1 LRHIYSLILFI
12 LLPLVL
18 LRLLILGFRVPAYRT
33 QWKERLGFSSV
44 IESDKSLIWLHAV
57 SVGEVEAAVPLING
71 LRNSLTEYKFL
82 VTTVTPTGAETV
94 RRRFGDSVQHL
105 YLPYD
110 LPFSVNHFLEKIKPS
125 ICIIMETE
133 IWPNLYH
140 QCKAKSIPIALVNA
154 RLSLKSFKGYQYFS
168 GLVKNTLACVAK
180 VIAQTEL
187 DAERFIS
194 MGCESAKMSVIA
206 NLKYDSDLTD
216 EMREQAKLIRTE
228 LFSGRLVWIAAST
241 HDGEEKIILEVHKEI
256 LKQHENCLLILV
268 PRHPQ
273 RFDKVEKLS
282 LEAGLSVVRNSKS
295 DEMNSLTRVYLLDS
309 LGELKTYYGCADVAF
324 VGGSMVSAGGHN
336 LLEPAQWGL
345 AIISGTDLS
354 NFHEI
359 SELLVSG
366 EALVM
371 VSTQTE
377 LVNQVNE
384 LISNKVLREKMGCNA
399 RALLKMHEGSAL
411 KIIKEIKS
419 MIG

>member
-1 LRHIYSLILFI
+1 LRHIYSLILFV

-18 LRLLILGFRVPAYRT
+18 LRLLILGFRTPAYWNR
-33 QWKERLGFSSV
+33 WDERLGFGKK
-44 IESDKSLIWLHAV
+44 IESDKPLIWLHAV

-71 LRNSLTEYKFL
+71 LRNCLPEYKFL
-82 VTTVTPTGAETV
+82 ITTVTPTGAETV
-94 RRRFGDSVQHL
+94 RRRFTDSVQHL

-110 LPFSVNHFLEKIKPS
+110 IPFSVSHFLGKTKPS
-125 ICIIMETE
+125 VCIIMETE
-133 IWPNLYH
+133 IWPNLYR

-154 RLSLKSFKGYQYFS
+154 RLSLNSFKGYKKFS

-194 MGCESAKMSVIA
+194 IGCEPAKVSVIA
-206 NLKYDSDLTD
+206 NLKYDSDLSH
-216 EMREQAKLIRTE
+216 EMREQAKLIKTE
-228 LFSGRLVWIAAST
+228 LFGGRVVWIAAST
-241 HDGEEKIILEVHKEI
+241 HEGEEKIILEAHKEI

-273 RFDKVEKLS
+273 RFDKVEKLC
-282 LEAGLSVVRNSKS
+282 LETNLSVVRNSKS
-295 DEMNSLTRVYLLDS
+295 NEMNSLTKVYLLDS

-336 LLEPAQWGL
+336 VLEPAQWGL

-354 NFHEI
+354 NFYEI
-359 SELLVSG
+359 SKLLVSAK
-366 EALVM
+366 ALVK
-371 VSTQTE
+371 VGNRTE
-377 LVNQVNE
+377 LVNQINE
-384 LISNKVLREKMGCNA
+384 LISNEVLREKMGCNA